1 MSDVFRE
8 VDEDVRR
15 DQWLKLW
22 NTYGYYAIAAVGSV
36 VLLVAASVGWT
47 EYQLSRHQAE
57 SEQLAAASRSLAE
70 GQAEIAAKQFAVL
83 ADSAGD
89 GYGILA
95 RLREAEALVAAGD
108 KPAAVAVLDRIS
120 DDSDVD
126 PAMGQ
131 LAALMAVY
139 QLMDNSSRDELE
151 RRLTP
156 LMAADSPWRTSAR
169 ELTGLIAY
177 RAGET
182 AAARQMFADIV
193 EDPAASQ
200 AARSRAAGLLAILG
214 TALGDGG

>member
-1 MSDVFRE
+1 VSDVFRE

-22 NTYGYYAIAAVGSV
+22 NTYGYYVIAAVVSV

-57 SEQLAAASRSLAE
+57 SEQFAAASRSLAD
-70 GQAEIAAKQFAVL
+70 GQAKIAAKQLAVL
-83 ADSAGD
+83 ADGAGD
-89 GYGILA
+89 GYETLA

-108 KPAAVAVLDRIS
+108 TVAAVAVLDRIAG
-120 DDSDVD
+120 DSDVE

-131 LAALMAVY
+131 LASLMAVY

-151 RRLTP
+151 RRLKP
-156 LMAADSPWRTSAR
+156 LMAADSPWRSSAR
-169 ELTGLIAY
+169 ELSGLIAY

-182 AAARQMFADIV
+182 EAARQMFADIV
-193 EDPAASQ
+193 EDPAAPQ

-214 TALGDGG
+214 AGSGDGG